1 MKKFGLI
8 LAVLAATSSFAT
20 DTFSSTQKQEIN
32 KLVEQY
38 ITNNPKIVMNSL
50 IKFREQSIQEQN
62 IKAKNA
68 VVNNFQEL
76 VKAPHS
82 PVMGNPNGDVT
93 LIEFL
98 DYRCGHCREMSEV
111 VTNLIKKDSNLKV
124 VIKQLPIFSGDSLTA
139 AKAALAVNSQGNFA
153 QFHHEL
159 LTQKTALNQKVI
171 DTLVTK
177 TTQDL
182 NKMHNTMKQAW
193 VQKEIDANMQ
203 LAKQLGLMGTP
214 AFVIVN
220 SNDATTNAVI
230 PGAASLEK
238 MTTIIKNIRK

>member
-8 LAVLAATSSFAT
+8 LAALAATSSFAT
-20 DTFSSTQKQEIN
+20 NTFSSAQKQEIN
-32 KLVEQY
+32 NLVEQY
-38 ITNNPKIVMNSL
+38 ITNNPKVVMKSL

-62 IKAKNA
+62 IKAKKA
-68 VVNNFQEL
+68 VVNNFKKL

-139 AKAALAVNSQGNFA
+139 AKAALAVNSQGNFT
-153 QFHHEL
+153 QFHHDL
-159 LTQKTALNQKVI
+159 LTQKAVLNKKVI
-171 DTLVTK
+171 DALVAK
-177 TTQDL
+177 TTKDL
-182 NKMHNTMKQAW
+182 NKVHNTMKQEW
-193 VQKEIDANMQ
+193 VQQEIDANMQ

-220 SNDATTNAVI
+220 STDAATNAVI
-230 PGAASLEK
+230 PGAASMEK
-238 MTTIIKNIRK
+238 MTSIIKSIRN